1 MGNKFA
7 IKIDWF
13 NLRVELS
20 PNLKVLK
27 HNSQSITGSGDVEET
42 VIQVEDNSNN
52 YNPNEYRTYVFADDR
67 IIADEPW
74 EPDSPW
80 FQGLISG
87 VGSKVEEAPSIPMTT
102 PAKPVTPAPKPQ
114 PVTQAV
120 PKKEID
126 EQTLAQI
133 NKLEQ
138 QLGSLKKMVA
148 TLDDNFSKDA
158 ITQEQ
163 YLQKKDF
170 LAKKMGEIVGV
181 IEQLKG

>member
-13 NLRVELS
+13 NLRVEFS

-27 HNSQSITGSGDVEET
+27 HNSQSITGSGEVEET
-42 VIQVEDNSNN
+42 IIQVEDNLNN
-52 YNPNEYRTYVFADDR
+52 YNPKEYRTYVFADDR

-80 FQGLISG
+80 YQGLISG
-87 VGSKVEEAPSIPMTT
+87 VGSKVEESPIIPTIAPARS
-102 PAKPVTPAPKPQ
+102 ATPAPKPQ
-114 PVTQAV
+114 SVPQAV
-120 PKKEID
+120 KKKEID

-133 NKLEQ
+133 EKLEQ
-138 QLGSLKKMVA
+138 QLGSLKKMVSS
-148 TLDDNFSKDA
+148 LNDNFSKGA